1 MICKKCDTPNDDDAK
16 YCMHCGA
23 DLEEQKSQKVKKKNK
38 TLIGVIVAMAVIL
51 IAVVI
56 AVILVMHSNDVKK
69 QEEYKQYISQ
79 GDKYLEDLDYD
90 KAEDAYLSAIN
101 LDPKQEDPYLALAD
115 LYLTQ
120 EEYDKA
126 IEILKKAEKNTGGNG
141 GASSKVKEKKEETE
155 KIIEDIKNAE
165 KYSWVVQ
172 PEIEADEIYYL
183 SGYNSKDVCKNTES
197 KH

>member
-79 GDKYLEDLDYD
+79 GDKYLEDMDYD

-120 EEYDKA
+120 EEYDKFLEKQITDCISFGWNIRGVSDA
-126 IEILKKAEKNTGGNG
+126 LLAKKRTGQQKRIER
-141 GASSKVKEKKEETE
+141 
-155 KIIEDIKNAE
+155 
-165 KYSWVVQ
+165 
-172 PEIEADEIYYL
+172 
-183 SGYNSKDVCKNTES
+183 
-197 KH
+197 

>member
-1 MICKKCDTPNDDDAK
+1 
-16 YCMHCGA
+16 
-23 DLEEQKSQKVKKKNK
+23 
-38 TLIGVIVAMAVIL
+38 MAVIL

-141 GASSKVKEKKEETE
+141 GASSKVKVKKGR
-155 KIIEDIKNAE
+155 D
-165 KYSWVVQ
+165 
-172 PEIEADEIYYL
+172 
-183 SGYNSKDVCKNTES
+183 
-197 KH
+197 